1 MNLVSPEFIGL
12 VFALASLCALSP
24 QATRPWIVLVASL
37 AFYGSFNWAFLPL
50 LAGVILVTW
59 LGGFAIRARGGS
71 KAVTGLF
78 VCLAAAP
85 LAFYKY
91 ILAWFPAASALLP
104 QSDLYFGGYG
114 GVLVPVGLSFFTFQA
129 IGYLVDIQRGAY
141 EPEKSLPLMGLF
153 LSFFPQLLAGP
164 IERFAQLAPQLRK
177 MERPTPDMVLSGLV
191 LLLYGVFLKLAVG
204 EMFAVNVDEIYA
216 HYATVGAGEALLG
229 AAGFTVQLF
238 ADFGGYS
245 LIAVGAALLFG
256 VRLTNNFKQ
265 PFFSANLVEF
275 WQRWHI
281 SLTRWIGDY
290 LYRPLARRLVR
301 EKGLS
306 RFQQEALTLFV
317 VWVTMGLWHGATWV
331 YVVFGLSQALAMIV
345 LKRFTKPG
353 RRARSKL
360 RTGLGMVATLVF
372 VCLTFGLLRAP
383 DVGAYLQMLSAIP
396 TLAPDTLKINMGN
409 QAPWLLLL
417 MLGVEA
423 ARRFWPQVS
432 IESGVWKRS
441 AAMAGLALGILLFS
455 FSSEFHAA
463 QNFIYFRF

>member
-1 MNLVSPEFIGL
+1 MNLVSPEFIGM
-12 VFALASLCALSP
+12 VFALASVCALLP
-24 QATRPWIVLVASL
+24 QAARPVLVLCLSL
-37 AFYGSFNWAFLPL
+37 LFYGSFNWAFLPL
-50 LAGVILVTW
+50 LVGVILVTW
-59 LGGFAIRARGGS
+59 GGGFAIKKSSQS
-71 KAVTGLF
+71 KLVTGLF

-91 ILAWFPAASALLP
+91 ILAWFPAAASILP
-104 QSDLYFGGYG
+104 QSNLYFGGYG
-114 GVLVPVGLSFFTFQA
+114 AVLVPVGLSFFTFQA
-129 IGYLVDIQRGAY
+129 IGYLVDIHRKAY
-141 EPEKSLPLMGLF
+141 EPEKNLAHIGLF

-164 IERFAQLAPQLRK
+164 IERFAQLSPQLRK

-204 EMFAVNVDEIYA
+204 ELFAVHIDKIYA
-216 HYATVGAGEALLG
+216 NYQTVGAGEALLG

-245 LIAVGAALLFG
+245 LIAVGAAMLFG
-256 VRLTNNFKQ
+256 IRLTNNFKQ

-301 EKGLS
+301 EKQLS
-306 RFQQEALTLFV
+306 RFQQESLTLLV
-317 VWVTMGLWHGATWV
+317 VWVVMGLWHGATWV
-331 YVVFGLSQALAMIV
+331 YVIFGLSQSLAMIG

-353 RRARSKL
+353 RRATRL
-360 RTGLGMVATLVF
+360 RTGLGMVATLLF
-372 VCLTFGLLRAP
+372 VCITFGLLRAP
-383 DVGAYLQMLSAIP
+383 SVGAYLEMLSAIP

-409 QAPWLLLL
+409 QAPWLLLV
-417 MLGVEA
+417 MIGVEA
-423 ARRFWPQVS
+423 LRRFRPRFT
-432 IESGVWKRS
+432 IETGVWKRS
-441 AAMAGLALGILLFS
+441 AAMAALAMGILLFS